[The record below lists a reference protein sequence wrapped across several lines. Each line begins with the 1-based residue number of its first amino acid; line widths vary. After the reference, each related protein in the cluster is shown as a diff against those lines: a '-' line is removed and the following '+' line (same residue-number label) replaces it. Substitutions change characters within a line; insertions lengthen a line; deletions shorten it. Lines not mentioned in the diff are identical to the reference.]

1 MALKWSKHV
10 QDKTVYNDMTLLLI
24 KCILSDMSNAQ
35 KILTFFNVWLGG
47 SLRSG
52 LTNKKANDNQEK
64 AHGMIHLKA

>member
-1 MALKWSKHV
+1 MITILP
-10 QDKTVYNDMTLLLI
+10 I

-52 LTNKKANDNQEK
+52 LTNNKTTDNQDE